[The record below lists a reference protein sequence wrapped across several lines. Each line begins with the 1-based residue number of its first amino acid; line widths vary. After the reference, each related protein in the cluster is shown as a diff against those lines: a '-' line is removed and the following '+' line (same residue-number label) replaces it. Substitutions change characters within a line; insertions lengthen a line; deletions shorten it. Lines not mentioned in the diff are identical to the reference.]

1 MDGTTDRS
9 ADVLIIEDDPGDALL
24 VMESFAQSGAARRC
38 HVAAKAQQAL
48 AFLRRSGGHA
58 AAPRPR
64 LILLDLNLEG
74 THGLEVLAEL
84 KSDDDLKS
92 IPVVVLSS
100 SHHPADVARS
110 YALHANAYM
119 VKPVGLDDFS
129 VMIGAI
135 DTCFLRLA
143 AVPEVGKNSASA
155 PHPVIDPQGEEFGIV
170 GSPTGMPGT

>member
-24 VMESFAQSGAARRC
+24 VTESFAQGDAARRC
-38 HVAAKAQQAL
+38 HVAVEGQQAL
-48 AFLRRSGGHA
+48 RFLRRSGEHSG
-58 AAPRPR
+58 APRPR

-84 KSDDDLKS
+84 KSDDDLKA

-100 SHHPADVARS
+100 SRHPADVARS

-119 VKPVGLDDFS
+119 VKPVELDDFS
-129 VMIGAI
+129 AMIRTI
-135 DTCFLRLA
+135 DMCFLRLA
-143 AVPEVGKNSASA
+143 AVPEAGENSLYAA
-155 PHPVIDPQGEEFGIV
+155 HPVIAPCGPAQA
-170 GSPTGMPGT
+170 

>member
-24 VMESFAQSGAARRC
+24 VRESFALSDAARRC
-38 HVAAKAQQAL
+38 HVAVEGQEAL
-48 AFLRRSGGHA
+48 GFLRRSGEHVG
-58 AAPRPR
+58 APRPR

-74 THGLEVLAEL
+74 IHGLEVLAEL

-100 SHHPADVARS
+100 SRHPADVARS

-119 VKPVGLDDFS
+119 VKPVELDEFS
-129 VMIGAI
+129 AMIRTI
-135 DTCFLRLA
+135 DMCFLRLA
-143 AVPEVGKNSASA
+143 AVPEAGQSSLSAA
-155 PHPVIDPQGEEFGIV
+155 HPVIRGPAQV
-170 GSPTGMPGT
+170 

>member
-1 MDGTTDRS
+1 MDGTTDWS

-24 VMESFAQSGAARRC
+24 VTESFAQGDAPRRC
-38 HVAAKAQQAL
+38 HVAVEAQQAL
-48 AFLRRSGGHA
+48 RFLRRSGEHA
-58 AAPRPR
+58 GAPRPR

-100 SHHPADVARS
+100 SRHPADVARS

-119 VKPVGLDDFS
+119 VKPVELDDFS
-129 VMIGAI
+129 AMIRTI
-135 DTCFLRLA
+135 DICFLRLA
-143 AVPEVGKNSASA
+143 AVPEADENSSYAA
-155 PHPVIDPQGEEFGIV
+155 HPVVTSGGPAQA
-170 GSPTGMPGT
+170 